1 MTDIYLSIVIP
12 AHNEANRLPDSL
24 QAIDAFLKQQAYNA
38 EVLVVENGSS
48 DETFQI
54 AQDFANAH
62 PYVRVLKTEARGKGL
77 AVRAGMLAAQGEY
90 RFMCDVDLSMPIDE
104 VERFLPPRLNG
115 YDVAIG
121 SREAPG
127 SVRYNEP
134 GFTHLRGRIFS
145 NLVKFFALPGFEDT
159 QCGFKCFR
167 AEIAEDLFSRQHLAG
182 MSFDVEVLFIAQQR
196 GYTIVEVP
204 IDWYFDPESKV
215 RLIQD
220 SLAMFSDIFVIR
232 RNWRNGKY
240 ADPG

>member
-1 MTDIYLSIVIP
+1 MTDIHLSIIIP
-12 AHNEANRLPDSL
+12 AHNEENRLPESL
-24 QAIDAFLKQQAYNA
+24 QAIDAFLTQQAYNA
-38 EVLVVENGSS
+38 EVLVIENGSS

-62 PYVRVLKTEARGKGL
+62 SYVRVLKTEARGKGM
-77 AVRAGMLAAQGEY
+77 AVRAGMLAARGEY

-134 GFTHLRGRIFS
+134 GLTHLRGRIFS
-145 NLVKFFALPGFEDT
+145 NLVKVFALPGFEDT

-167 AEIAEDLFSRQHLAG
+167 ADIAEDLFSRQQLIG
-182 MSFDVEVLFIAQQR
+182 MSFDVELLFIAQQR

-240 ADPG
+240 AASG